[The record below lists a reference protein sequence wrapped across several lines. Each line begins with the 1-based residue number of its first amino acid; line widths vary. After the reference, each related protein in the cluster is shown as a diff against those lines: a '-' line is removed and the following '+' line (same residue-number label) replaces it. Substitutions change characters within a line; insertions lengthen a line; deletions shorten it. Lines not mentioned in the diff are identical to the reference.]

1 MNLNVTQLFL
11 KEMNMFKG
19 AILFIYNI
27 LEHAALLCLTIYAV
41 VAILFWDYNP
51 IHWGEHSLVICR
63 IYILACIVISI
74 SFNHYKLIVKYWE
87 HFENTILIPTPP
99 DNKHSYGTN
108 CVKLNRLKLYIK
120 NEHIFYFKDNVLCK
134 FLYGYGL
141 FCSMIISTYFA
152 ISFLAWDF
160 TFWNVGNY
168 MLVIMRILCILYA
181 AISSFIVYAYFDEK
195 VEETFFIC
203 VDDCVNEKDFD
214 SSNEDTCYAYNLIKK
229 EMMGNIKFVFKLF
242 DLYHN
247 PKTKVLG
254 IEM

>member
-1 MNLNVTQLFL
+1 
-11 KEMNMFKG
+11 
-19 AILFIYNI
+19 
-27 LEHAALLCLTIYAV
+27 
-41 VAILFWDYNP
+41 
-51 IHWGEHSLVICR
+51 
-63 IYILACIVISI
+63 
-74 SFNHYKLIVKYWE
+74 
-87 HFENTILIPTPP
+87 
-99 DNKHSYGTN
+99 
-108 CVKLNRLKLYIK
+108 
-120 NEHIFYFKDNVLCK
+120 
-134 FLYGYGL
+134 
-141 FCSMIISTYFA
+141 MIISTYFA

-203 VDDCVNEKDFD
+203 VDHCVNEKDFD